1 MTTDHVDIAIEN
13 VRRFDLANAVGD
25 EMAEARRLDA
35 DRGNSAAQRR
45 NDELNVPGASI
56 NIQ

>member
-25 EMAEARRLDA
+25 EMAEA
-35 DRGNSAAQRR
+35 
-45 NDELNVPGASI
+45 PP
-56 NIQ
+56 